1 MKPPVSRPAF
11 CLKEL
16 QAKRHPV
23 DADVFEALSPYLR
36 DHINRLGSYLPDLQR
51 KVPPL
56 DPKIDFDFA
65 FKSAASVNFGENFA
79 NPGRPSYST
88 WLRTRHSAG
97 RAAPADR

>member
-1 MKPPVSRPAF
+1 M
-11 CLKEL
+11 

-65 FKSAASVNFGENFA
+65 FKSAASVNFGENFCES
-79 NPGRPSYST
+79 RPT
-88 WLRTRHSAG
+88 LLFDLAADTAQCGTRSAG
-97 RAAPADR
+97 GSMRWW